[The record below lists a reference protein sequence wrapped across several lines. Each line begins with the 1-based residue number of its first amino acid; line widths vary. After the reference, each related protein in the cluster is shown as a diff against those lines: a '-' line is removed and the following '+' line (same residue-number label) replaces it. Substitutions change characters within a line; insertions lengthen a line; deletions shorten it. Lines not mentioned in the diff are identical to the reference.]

1 MTQSYPDLKNKYS
14 PAAVLRL
21 VPNLKVL
28 ERVSPPSPNLAV
40 FAEKAMASAVASIW
54 SMKFSAKIHNRREQF
69 GAGDNN
75 E

>member
-1 MTQSYPDLKNKYS
+1 LGPNIPELKNKSS

-28 ERVSPPSPNLAV
+28 ERVSPPSPILAV
-40 FAEKAMASAVASIW
+40 FAEKAMASAEVFIW
-54 SMKFSAKIHNRREQF
+54 SMKFSAKRHNRCEQF

-75 E
+75 G